1 MRGEGKNIC
10 QGKESRSNFLGILR
24 VGNFIVFALKRNEI
38 L

>member
-10 QGKESRSNFLGILR
+10 LGKESWSNFLGILR
-24 VGNFIVFALKRNEI
+24 VGNFIVFALRINEI